1 MPKRDK
7 KDKKSKKMKSNQG
20 LLDLKR
26 KMIDLE
32 EIYAGVD
39 ERTVSGQQMQVMQRD
54 KTLSTANQQAQFKQ
68 EMQQEAQ
75 FEQEM
80 QRDKTLSTAN
90 QQAQFEREMQQY
102 EDQERGS
109 FWGNKVNQQAGLIDQ
124 EGGSF
129 WGNKAN
135 LEAGSIDQEGGSFW
149 GNTVNQID
157 NAMSR
162 QMEEG
167 KQVLQDAKKEAQSKF
182 GQWLSQGMKEGRAEA
197 YMTWI
202 KSSTQ
207 GYGRDGDGLD
217 FTVFPDQAKT
227 RGDR

>member
-54 KTLSTANQQAQFKQ
+54 KTLSTANQQAQF
-68 EMQQEAQ
+68 
-75 FEQEM
+75 
-80 QRDKTLSTAN
+80 
-90 QQAQFEREMQQY
+90 EREMQQY
-102 EDQERGS
+102 EDQER
-109 FWGNKVNQQAGLIDQ
+109 
-124 EGGSF
+124 GSF

>member
-39 ERTVSGQQMQVMQRD
+39 ERTVSGQRMQVMERD
-54 KTLSTANQQAQFKQ
+54 KTLSLAKQQ
-68 EMQQEAQ
+68 AQ

-80 QRDKTLSTAN
+80 Q
-90 QQAQFEREMQQY
+90 QY
-102 EDQERGS
+102 EDTGS
-109 FWGNKVNQQAGLIDQ
+109 SVF
-124 EGGSF
+124 E
-129 WGNKAN
+129 KARRVSPVGV
-135 LEAGSIDQEGGSFW
+135 LAEKGKDMLGHASS
-149 GNTVNQID
+149 TVTQID

>member
-1 MPKRDK
+1 MTKRDK

-39 ERTVSGQQMQVMQRD
+39 ERTVSGQQMQ
-54 KTLSTANQQAQFKQ
+54 
-68 EMQQEAQ
+68 
-75 FEQEM
+75 EM

-109 FWGNKVNQQAGLIDQ
+109 FWGNKANQQAGLIDQ

-135 LEAGSIDQEGGSFW
+135 LEAGSIDQERGSFW

>member
-7 KDKKSKKMKSNQG
+7 KSKTMQSNKMQSNKG
-20 LLDLKR
+20 LLDRKR
-26 KMIDLE
+26 KLE
-32 EIYAGVD
+32 LEQLNFQKEMGDPYA
-39 ERTVSGQQMQVMQRD
+39 EPEQRMQVMERD
-54 KTLSTANQQAQFKQ
+54 KTLSLANQQ
-68 EMQQEAQ
+68 AQ

-80 QRDKTLSTAN
+80 Q
-90 QQAQFEREMQQY
+90 QY
-102 EDQERGS
+102 EDTGS
-109 FWGNKVNQQAGLIDQ
+109 SVF
-124 EGGSF
+124 E
-129 WGNKAN
+129 KARRVSPVGV
-135 LEAGSIDQEGGSFW
+135 LAEKGKDMLGHASS
-149 GNTVNQID
+149 TVTQID

-162 QMEEG
+162 LMEEG